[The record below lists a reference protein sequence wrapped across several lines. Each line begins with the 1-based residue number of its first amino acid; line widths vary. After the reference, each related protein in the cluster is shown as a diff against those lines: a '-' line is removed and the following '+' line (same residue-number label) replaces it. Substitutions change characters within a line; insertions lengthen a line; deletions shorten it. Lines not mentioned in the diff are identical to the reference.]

1 MPPPWPPSPCSAMP
15 LRAHA
20 MNVSFKVTH
29 RTVRQY
35 NAPHRAHIPTIPAV
49 RRHADAANRNQ
60 TINILIKHESPFP
73 RIPSFRPT
81 GLRPSTTQ
89 FAERSTDRQP
99 GPDDCKSYGHKTR
112 QARLLHATRA
122 ACTQHA
128 RRHTHT
134 QEVRRANALARS
146 RSPTTENKANTNSC
160 GVRACLYLLTCNQ
173 MMCPTNST

>member
-1 MPPPWPPSPCSAMP
+1 MPPPWPPPPSPSPCSAMP

-60 TINILIKHESPFP
+60 TINILIKHESPSP

-134 QEVRRANALARS
+134 HRRCDAQMRWRVHAARPP
-146 RSPTTENKANTNSC
+146 RTRQILIVVAC
-160 GVRACLYLLTCNQ
+160 ARAYIY
-173 MMCPTNST
+173 